1 MNPKRVQR
9 KRTKGYKLPANTIC
23 VNRPSVWGNPFIV
36 GQFGTQQECVDAYE
50 LLLSG
55 KICLSNQVDFE
66 TQKKYYEFVRDHKH
80 ELKGKNLACF
90 CSEFSPCHA
99 DILLK
104 VCNAEK

>member
-66 TQKKYYEFVRDHKH
+66 TQKKYYEFI
-80 ELKGKNLACF
+80 KNQEPSQISCF
-90 CSEFSPCHA
+90 MTDFPSNKFIESIINLNFCH
-99 DILLK
+99 DL
-104 VCNAEK
+104 